1 MRSSQER
8 VGTDMAKALRTS
20 LLGLGFLVACGG
32 SASRERHEPPSVVGG
47 GGGADTAGVSAKGGM
62 VATRPVDAAG
72 RGGGGT
78 SGANPSEGGRLEE
91 PGGMAGDGATPT
103 LSLPPGCEPRAR
115 TETADTCSLAV
126 YCDTAS
132 LLTNCRRLE
141 SGRWQC
147 QCEPAHKDR
156 VFQMEKAAGLQACA
170 LAAQLCAQNELE
182 VGEETCDPTRES
194 IAADSCQIDLD
205 CGKPIA
211 LEPGTDARAWLMRFG
226 SASCQPAESGKSFSC
241 GCSYGDAGTEYDLLV
256 DSGGPDC
263 RPLVDFCMSG
273 KTPDLDGKKQC
284 LLTNAVSSADGCER
298 SEVCGASMPLNGDV
312 SLAKLEPRYANCVP
326 RAGGGAECYCS
337 SRDSSFDFQLPVAP
351 DDASCESSMLNCNDD
366 AVIKASG
373 APSCQPTSLTAF
385 GDSCESDL
393 ACVQNATV
401 DDRKI
406 VAEGR
411 LMLDCARVAPG
422 MPWWCSC
429 ASDQKTARFQLGAPD
444 VSPWQACT
452 QAPAGCLEQLDVHI
466 GPYGELVEPPDPLE
480 PLP

>member
-1 MRSSQER
+1 MGNDTKKVLGASL
-8 VGTDMAKALRTS
+8 VALS
-20 LLGLGFLVACGG
+20 FLVACGG
-32 SASRERHEPPSVVGG
+32 SASRDRQQLPSAE
-47 GGGADTAGVSAKGGM
+47 GGADTGGADTGGVSGKGGTGGT
-62 VATRPVDAAG
+62 VATGFVDAG

-78 SGANPSEGGRLEE
+78 GGVNPSVGGSLVD
-91 PGGMAGDGATPT
+91 PGGMGGDSATPT
-103 LSLPPGCEPRAR
+103 LSLPAGCEPRAR

-156 VFQMEKAAGLQACA
+156 VFQMQGAPGLQACA

-182 VGEETCDPTRES
+182 LGEESCDPIREN

-211 LEPGTDARAWLMRFG
+211 LDPPTDARAWLMRFG
-226 SASCQPAESGKSFSC
+226 SASCQPAESGKPFTC
-241 GCSYGDAGTEYDLLV
+241 GCSDGETATDYDLLV
-256 DSGGPDC
+256 DSGAPAC

-273 KTPDLDGKKQC
+273 KTPDLEGDKQC
-284 LLTNAVSSADGCER
+284 LLTNAVASADGCER

-312 SLAKLEPRYANCVP
+312 SLARLEPRYAKCEP

-337 SRDSSFDFQLPVAP
+337 NRDSTFGFQLAASP
-351 DDASCESSMLNCNDD
+351 DDASCESSMLNCSAD
-366 AVIKASG
+366 AVIEANG
-373 APSCQPTSLTAF
+373 AASCQPTSLTAF

-393 ACVQNATV
+393 TCLQPATV
-401 DDRKI
+401 DDREI

-411 LMLDCARVAPG
+411 LLLACARVAPG

-429 ASDQKTARFQLGAPD
+429 ASDQVTARFQLGAAAL
-444 VSPWQACT
+444 SPWQACG
-452 QAPAGCLEQLDVHI
+452 QAPAGCLEQMDVHI
-466 GPYGELVEPPDPLE
+466 GLYGEFVQPPDPLE